1 MKKLSFY
8 FLSMVLL
15 LVGCKS
21 NNSKK
26 SIDQTE
32 KPQKDLIV
40 YTLKDEKSF
49 DKQMMEIDSFVLAY
63 GKFASSL
70 DYGKEDKTTIH
81 VDAHLDNE
89 ENIVK
94 LVENFT
100 DKDATSMGTNFF
112 YLHDGKV
119 FMSKEIFVT
128 NKSADFIERI
138 SYYAPNGICLKSKE
152 RKAVSEVSLLKAKF
166 EAVPK
171 TVCSID
177 RAMRALNQEKE
188 FATTFQGFIQSGK
201 DAYMIVGTPG
211 TGGYTSALKI
221 TKEDK
226 FIAEIRKDELRY
238 LNGTIY
244 LQFEKI
250 EEVGGFTYQSLIK
263 GSWTKEA
270 L

>member
-1 MKKLSFY
+1 MKKFSLL
-8 FLSMVLL
+8 FLTLL
-15 LVGCKS
+15 LVFAACKS

-26 SIDQTE
+26 STDENSPTE
-32 KPQKDLIV
+32 KNLIV
-40 YTLKDEKSF
+40 YKLKDEKSF

-100 DKDATSMGTNFF
+100 EKDAARMGTNSF
-112 YLHDGKV
+112 YLHKGKV
-119 FMSKEIFVT
+119 FMTKEIYVT
-128 NKSADFIERI
+128 NSSTDFIERI
-138 SYYAPNGICLKSKE
+138 SYYAPNGVCLKSKE
-152 RKAVSEVSLLKAKF
+152 RKAVSETALQKATF
-166 EAVPK
+166 SAIPK

-177 RAMRALNQEKE
+177 QAMRALNQEKE

-201 DAYMIVGTPG
+201 DLYMIVGTPG
-211 TGGYTSALKI
+211 TGGYTSALKVRSS
-221 TKEDK
+221 DP

-250 EEVGGFTYQSLIK
+250 QEVGGFTYQSFIK
-263 GSWTKEA
+263 GSWSKEG

>member
-1 MKKLSFY
+1 MKNLSLFI
-8 FLSMVLL
+8 FAMMLTLTA
-15 LVGCKS
+15 CRS

-26 SIDQTE
+26 SKKET
-32 KPQKDLIV
+32 PQKGLIV
-40 YTLKDEKSF
+40 YKLKDEKSF

-63 GKFASSL
+63 GQFASSL
-70 DYGKEDKTTIH
+70 NYSKEDKTTIQ

-89 ENIVK
+89 NNIVK
-94 LVENFT
+94 LVENNT
-100 DKDATSMGTNFF
+100 EKNASKMGSNSF
-112 YLHDGKV
+112 YLHKGKV
-119 FMSKEIFVT
+119 FITKEVFVT
-128 NKSADFIERI
+128 NESSNFVERI

-152 RKAVSEVSLLKAKF
+152 RKAVSEIALQKAKF
-166 EAVPK
+166 DAVPK
-171 TVCSID
+171 TVCNID

-201 DAYMIVGTPG
+201 DTYMLVGTPG
-211 TGGYTSALKI
+211 TGGYTSALKV
-221 TKEDK
+221 KQNDP

-250 EEVGGFTYQSLIK
+250 QEVGGFTYQSFIK
-263 GSWTKEA
+263 GSWSKEG

>member
-15 LVGCKS
+15 LVACKS

-100 DKDATSMGTNFF
+100 DKDATSMGTNSF
-112 YLHDGKV
+112 YLHG
-119 FMSKEIFVT
+119 
-128 NKSADFIERI
+128 
-138 SYYAPNGICLKSKE
+138 Y
-152 RKAVSEVSLLKAKF
+152 F
-166 EAVPK
+166 E
-171 TVCSID
+171 SI
-177 RAMRALNQEKE
+177 L
-188 FATTFQGFIQSGK
+188 
-201 DAYMIVGTPG
+201 
-211 TGGYTSALKI
+211 
-221 TKEDK
+221 
-226 FIAEIRKDELRY
+226 
-238 LNGTIY
+238 TI
-244 LQFEKI
+244 LTI
-250 EEVGGFTYQSLIK
+250 
-263 GSWTKEA
+263 
-270 L
+270 

>member
-1 MKKLSFY
+1 MKNYSLFILSALL
-8 FLSMVLL
+8 FLAA
-15 LVGCKS
+15 CKS

-26 SIDQTE
+26 SSDTNQTS
-32 KPQKDLIV
+32 QKDLIV
-40 YTLKDEKSF
+40 YKLKDEKSF
-49 DKQMMEIDSFVLAY
+49 DKQMMEIDSFVLAS

-81 VDAHLDNE
+81 VDAHLDND
-89 ENIVK
+89 ENIIK

-100 DKDATSMGTNFF
+100 EKDAIRMGSNSF
-112 YLHDGKV
+112 YLHHGKV
-119 FMSKEIFVT
+119 FMTKEIFVT
-128 NKSADFIERI
+128 NESADFTERI

-152 RKAVSEVSLLKAKF
+152 RKAVSEANLQKAKY

-177 RAMRALNQEKE
+177 RPMRALNQEKE

-201 DAYMIVGTPG
+201 DTYMLVGTPG
-211 TGGYTSALKI
+211 AGGYTSALKVRQN
-221 TKEDK
+221 DP

-244 LQFEKI
+244 LQFDKI
-250 EEVGGFTYQSLIK
+250 QEVGGFTYQSFIK
-263 GSWTKEA
+263 GSWSIEG

>member
-1 MKKLSFY
+1 MKKLSIY
-8 FLSMVLL
+8 FICLMLL
-15 LVGCKS
+15 IAACKS

-26 SIDQTE
+26 SIDPSE

-70 DYGKEDKTTIH
+70 DYGKEDQSTIH
-81 VDAHLDNE
+81 VDAHLDNAD
-89 ENIVK
+89 NIVK
-94 LVENFT
+94 LAENFT
-100 DKDATSMGTNFF
+100 EKDATSMGTNSF

-119 FMSKEIFVT
+119 FMSKEIFAT
-128 NKSADFIERI
+128 NTSADFTERI

-152 RKAVSEVSLLKAKF
+152 RTAVSEATLLKAKF
-166 EAVPK
+166 AAVPK
-171 TVCSID
+171 TACSID
-177 RAMRALNQEKE
+177 QAMRALNSEKE
-188 FATTFQGFIQSGK
+188 FATTFQGFIASGK
-201 DAYMIVGTPG
+201 DSYMIVGTPG
-211 TGGYTSALKI
+211 TGGFTSALKI
-221 TKEDK
+221 KKEDK

-263 GSWTKEA
+263 GSWTKEG

>member
-1 MKKLSFY
+1 MKNSWIL
-8 FLSMVLL
+8 FLLTM
-15 LVGCKS
+15 LVFTACKS

-26 SIDQTE
+26 AKDNEQQS
-32 KPQKDLIV
+32 QKNLIV

-49 DKQMMEIDSFVLAY
+49 DKQMIEIDSFVLAN
-63 GKFASSL
+63 GKFAISL
-70 DYGKEDKTTIH
+70 DYGKEDKTSIH

-89 ENIVK
+89 DNIVM

-100 DKDATSMGTNFF
+100 EKDATRMGTNTF
-112 YLHDGKV
+112 YLHNGKV
-119 FMSKEIFVT
+119 FISKEIYVT
-128 NKSADFIERI
+128 NQSNDFTERI

-152 RKAVSEVSLLKAKF
+152 RKAVSELTLKKSKF

-177 RAMRALNQEKE
+177 RAMRALNHEKE
-188 FATTFQGFIQSGK
+188 FATTFQGFIESGK
-201 DAYMIVGTPG
+201 DLFMIVGTPG
-211 TGGYTSALKI
+211 TGGYTSALKV
-221 TKEDK
+221 KPSDK

-250 EEVGGFTYQSLIK
+250 QEVGGFTYQSFIK
-263 GSWTKEA
+263 GSWSKEG

>member
-1 MKKLSFY
+1 MY
-8 FLSMVLL
+8 FLSMML
-15 LVGCKS
+15 LVAACKS

-26 SIDQTE
+26 AKDQTE

-100 DKDATSMGTNFF
+100 DKDATSMGTNSF
-112 YLHDGKV
+112 YLHEGKV
-119 FMSKEIFVT
+119 FMSKEVFVT
-128 NKSADFIERI
+128 TKSNDFTERI

-152 RKAVSEVSLLKAKF
+152 RKAVSEALLSKAKF
-166 EAVPK
+166 EAVAK

-188 FATTFQGFIQSGK
+188 FATTFQGFIASGK
-201 DAYMIVGTPG
+201 DSYMIVGTPG
-211 TGGYTSALKI
+211 TGGFTSALKV
-221 TKEDK
+221 KKGDK
-226 FIAEIRKDELRY
+226 FIEEIRKDELRY

-263 GSWTKEA
+263 ASWTKDG

>member
-1 MKKLSFY
+1 MKKLSIY
-8 FLSMVLL
+8 FLCLMLL
-15 LVGCKS
+15 IAACKS

-32 KPQKDLIV
+32 KQQKDLIV

-70 DYGKEDKTTIH
+70 DYGKEDNTTIQA
-81 VDAHLDNE
+81 VAHLDND

-100 DKDATSMGTNFF
+100 EKDATIMGTNSF

-128 NKSADFIERI
+128 NTSSDFTERI

-152 RKAVSEVSLLKAKF
+152 RTAVSEA
-166 EAVPK
+166 
-171 TVCSID
+171 
-177 RAMRALNQEKE
+177 
-188 FATTFQGFIQSGK
+188 
-201 DAYMIVGTPG
+201 
-211 TGGYTSALKI
+211 
-221 TKEDK
+221 
-226 FIAEIRKDELRY
+226 
-238 LNGTIY
+238 
-244 LQFEKI
+244 
-250 EEVGGFTYQSLIK
+250 
-263 GSWTKEA
+263 
-270 L
+270 

>member
-1 MKKLSFY
+1 MLS
-8 FLSMVLL
+8 LAA
-15 LVGCKS
+15 CKS
-21 NNSKK
+21 NKSKLK
-26 SIDQTE
+26 TDN
-32 KPQKDLIV
+32 PQKELIV

-70 DYGKEDKTTIH
+70 DYSKEDKTSIH
-81 VDAHLDNE
+81 VDAHLDND

-100 DKDATSMGTNFF
+100 DKDATRMGTNSF
-112 YLHDGKV
+112 YLHNGKV
-119 FMSKEIFVT
+119 FMSKEIYFT
-128 NKSADFIERI
+128 NESADFIERI

-152 RKAVSEVSLLKAKF
+152 RKAISEVALQKAKF
-166 EAVPK
+166 DAVPK

-201 DAYMIVGTPG
+201 DLYMLVGTPG
-211 TGGYTSALKI
+211 EGGYTSALKVRP
-221 TKEDK
+221 TDT

-250 EEVGGFTYQSLIK
+250 QEVGGFTYQSFIK
-263 GSWTKEA
+263 GSWSKDGI
-270 L
+270 

>member
-1 MKKLSFY
+1 MKKISF
-8 FLSMVLL
+8 FIFSVLL
-15 LVGCKS
+15 VLVACKS
-21 NNSKK
+21 NSSKK
-26 SIDQTE
+26 SVNTSNQS
-32 KPQKDLIV
+32 QKDLIV
-40 YTLKDEKSF
+40 YKLKDEKSF
-49 DKQMMEIDSFVLAY
+49 DKQMLEIDSFVLAY

-70 DYGKEDKTTIH
+70 DYSKEDKTSIH

-100 DKDATSMGTNFF
+100 DKDASRMGTNSF
-112 YLHDGKV
+112 YLHHGKV
-119 FMSKEIFVT
+119 FMSKELFVT
-128 NKSADFIERI
+128 NTSSEFIERV

-152 RKAVSEVSLLKAKF
+152 RKAVSEQAIQKAKYD
-166 EAVPK
+166 AIPK
-171 TVCSID
+171 TACSID

-201 DAYMIVGTPG
+201 DQFMIVGTPG
-211 TGGYTSALKI
+211 TGGYTSALKVRAN
-221 TKEDK
+221 DP
-226 FIAEIRKDELRY
+226 FVAEIRKDELRY

-250 EEVGGFTYQSLIK
+250 QEVGGFTYQSLIK
-263 GSWTKEA
+263 GSWNKEA

>member
-1 MKKLSFY
+1 MKKCSLFLLSLLF
-8 FLSMVLL
+8 FLAA
-15 LVGCKS
+15 CKS

-26 SIDQTE
+26 SINPKEQSAKE
-32 KPQKDLIV
+32 LIV

-49 DKQMMEIDSFVLAY
+49 DKQMVEIDSFVLAY

-81 VDAHLDNE
+81 VDAHLDNDD
-89 ENIVK
+89 NIIK

-100 DKDATSMGTNFF
+100 EKEATSMGTNSF
-112 YLHDGKV
+112 YLHEGKV
-119 FMSKEIFVT
+119 FMSKEVFVT
-128 NKSADFIERI
+128 NTNTEFTERI

-152 RKAVSEVSLLKAKF
+152 RKAVSENLLQKATF

-201 DAYMIVGTPG
+201 DTYMIVGTPG
-211 TGGYTSALKI
+211 AGGYTSALKVRPN
-221 TKEDK
+221 DP

-250 EEVGGFTYQSLIK
+250 EEVGGFTYQSFIK
-263 GSWTKEA
+263 GSWSKEG

>member
-1 MKKLSFY
+1 MKILSLY
-8 FLSMVLL
+8 ITSCMLL
-15 LVGCKS
+15 LVACKS

-26 SIDQTE
+26 TIEVKE

-40 YTLKDEKSF
+40 YKLKDEKSF
-49 DKQMMEIDSFVLAY
+49 DKQMMEIDSFVLAF

-70 DYGKEDKTTIH
+70 DYSKDDKTTIH
-81 VDAHLDNE
+81 VDAHLDNDD
-89 ENIVK
+89 NIVK
-94 LVENFT
+94 LVEDFT
-100 DKDATSMGTNFF
+100 DKDATRMGTNSF
-112 YLHDGKV
+112 YLHNGKV

-128 NKSADFIERI
+128 NESTDYTERI

-152 RKAVSEVSLLKAKF
+152 RKAVSEIKLQRAKF
-166 EAVPK
+166 DAVPK
-171 TVCSID
+171 TVCNID

-201 DAYMIVGTPG
+201 DSYMLVGTPG
-211 TGGYTSALKI
+211 TGGYTSALKVR
-221 TKEDK
+221 TTDP

-244 LQFEKI
+244 LEYEKI
-250 EEVGGFTYQSLIK
+250 QEVGGFTYQSLIK
-263 GSWTKEA
+263 GAWSKEA

>member
-100 DKDATSMGTNFF
+100 DKDATSMGTNSF

-128 NKSADFIERI
+128 NTSTDFIERI

-152 RKAVSEVSLLKAKF
+152 RKAVSEVSLQKAKF

-188 FATTFQGFIQSGK
+188 FATTFQGFIASGK
-201 DAYMIVGTPG
+201 DSYMLVGTPG
-211 TGGYTSALKI
+211 TGGFIFVVAEDTANGAEPSSNIQATTFGAAEAAVKAATAAVTSVAI
-221 TKEDK
+221 TEVTV
-226 FIAEIRKDELRY
+226 A
-238 LNGTIY
+238 GTGVSI
-244 LQFEKI
+244 
-250 EEVGGFTYQSLIK
+250 S
-263 GSWTKEA
+263 
-270 L
+270 

>member
-1 MKKLSFY
+1 MLTA
-8 FLSMVLL
+8 LL
-15 LVGCKS
+15 ILAACKS

-26 SIDQTE
+26 SSEEQET
-32 KPQKDLIV
+32 PQKDLIV
-40 YTLKDEKSF
+40 YKLKDEKSF

-70 DYGKEDKTTIH
+70 DYSTEDKTTIH
-81 VDAHLDNE
+81 VDAHLDND

-100 DKDATSMGTNFF
+100 NKDATRMGTNSF
-112 YLHDGKV
+112 YLHHGKV
-119 FMSKEIFVT
+119 FMTKEIFVNNGST
-128 NKSADFIERI
+128 DFIERI

-152 RKAVSEVSLLKAKF
+152 RKAVSEANLNKAKF
-166 EAVPK
+166 DAVPK

-201 DAYMIVGTPG
+201 DLYIVVGTPG
-211 TGGYTSALKI
+211 VGGYTSALKVKQ
-221 TKEDK
+221 TDP

-250 EEVGGFTYQSLIK
+250 QEVGGFTYQSFIK
-263 GSWTKEA
+263 GSWSKEG